1 MIKRTSLLPLLWIL
15 SAVPI
20 AVAAADAPTIYSCS
34 YKAFSRCE
42 NGTATVKLLDG
53 KLHELNFEN
62 TVCGTKGK
70 PPKRCVLTTT
80 RSGTDTWRDDG
91 QAVRVVFSEA
101 AKRRHKELD
110 DELVVSVDGDQ
121 VVLDFAETQ
130 TVTRCDDGAELPEKL
145 TILRETAQ
153 CKTEF

>member
-1 MIKRTSLLPLLWIL
+1 MTKRTSLLPVLWIL

-20 AVAAADAPTIYSCS
+20 AVAAAEAPTTYSCS

-42 NGTATVKLLDG
+42 NGVATVKLLEG
-53 KLHELNFEN
+53 KLHELSFEN

-80 RSGTDTWRDDG
+80 RSGADAWSDNG

-101 AKRRHKELD
+101 SKKRHKELD
-110 DELVVSVDGDQ
+110 DELVVSVNGDQ
-121 VVLDFAETQ
+121 VVFDFAETQ

-145 TILRETAQ
+145 TILKEVAQ